1 MSIKYKNK
9 IISEDDIVTFIRKN
23 KTYEKKIY
31 YFMTDIMKVNLSDKI
46 NIKQWFVDY
55 THYAIPR
62 KNNSFKLFL
71 IIGFNI
77 KENKSVLGSI
87 ILIKNEN
94 EETFSSIFKYLNSQ
108 YSFYPEIINCD
119 CYIAEIKAIKKTFND
134 SHIIICYYHV
144 IKRIIQ
150 HLPEIRN
157 KNKIKK
163 EHAKNLLNNIKI
175 LIFIKKS
182 NIMEYYKLMENK
194 YKTEFPAFFKYFKK
208 NHFQKYPLKE
218 LDWNYDIN
226 DDLNPIDIKQYF
238 FSNNICESTNPTLNM
253 NYKGSCKTLFL
264 LNQLF

>member
-1 MSIKYKNK
+1 
-9 IISEDDIVTFIRKN
+9 
-23 KTYEKKIY
+23 
-31 YFMTDIMKVNLSDKI
+31 MTDIMKLNLSDKI
-46 NIKQWFVDY
+46 NIKQWFVDCTY
-55 THYAIPR
+55 YAIPR

-71 IIGFNI
+71 LIGFNI

-94 EETFSSIFKYLNSQ
+94 EETFSSIFKYLNSK
-108 YSFYPEIINCD
+108 YSFYPEIINYD
-119 CYIAEIKAIKKTFND
+119 CCIAEIKAIKKTFND

-182 NIMEYYKLMENK
+182 NIMEYYNLIENK
-194 YKTEFPAFFKYFKK
+194 YKTEFPPFFKYFKK
-208 NHFQKYPLKE
+208 NYFQKYPLKE

-238 FSNNICESTNPTLNM
+238 LVIIYVEVLTVH
-253 NYKGSCKTLFL
+253 
-264 LNQLF
+264 